1 MICPV
6 CSFENDADALF
17 CVDCGKSL
25 VDQAGG
31 PASKKSMP
39 YFIGVLFAAVI
50 ILVAAGYYK
59 FILPDGVAAVV
70 NDEKI
75 TLSELDAAVVR
86 MGGARGG
93 AADGLRYRALNELI
107 VERIV
112 LQEAGKAGIRISG
125 DEAVSAARDT
135 RAASGL
141 DDAAFTSQMKAL
153 YGSTRDFQK
162 ALERR
167 LVINRYLAER
177 IVPRGA
183 GPQAAA
189 QAVDQ
194 WLRRLTDE
202 ASVRIALT
210 ENLSAPCGGCGH
222 GQSGG
227 QPSQTCSRPGR
238 GCQAEN
244 SRAESTI
251 TSKAAEEAVL
261 RYWHMKHGPDAVSAR
276 LQDFGCHIQVEIL
289 KDEKIIGSLRYQA
302 GIITEM

>member
-17 CVDCGKSL
+17 CADCGKSL
-25 VDQAGG
+25 VDHAGSHAG
-31 PASKKSMP
+31 KKSRP

-70 NDEKI
+70 NGEKI
-75 TLSELDAAVVR
+75 TLSELDAAVAR
-86 MGGARGG
+86 MGGTTGG
-93 AADGLRYRALNELI
+93 AADGLRYRALDELLA
-107 VERIV
+107 ERLV

-125 DEAVSAARDT
+125 DETASAARDA

-194 WLRRLTDE
+194 WLRRLTAK
-202 ASVRIALT
+202 ASVRIALA
-210 ENLSAPCGGCGH
+210 ENLSAPCGGCRGH
-222 GQSGG
+222 GPSGG
-227 QPSQTCSRPGR
+227 AALADLQP
-238 GCQAEN
+238 
-244 SRAESTI
+244 
-251 TSKAAEEAVL
+251 
-261 RYWHMKHGPDAVSAR
+261 AR
-276 LQDFGCHIQVEIL
+276 
-289 KDEKIIGSLRYQA
+289 
-302 GIITEM
+302 

>member
-1 MICPV
+1 LICPE
-6 CSFENDADALF
+6 CSSENDADALF
-17 CVDCGKSL
+17 CADCGKSL
-25 VDQAGG
+25 VDQSGG
-31 PASKKSMP
+31 PASKKGRP

-50 ILVAAGYYK
+50 TLIAAGYYK

-75 TLSELDAAVVR
+75 TLSELDAAVAR
-86 MGGARGG
+86 MGGKAGD

-107 VERIV
+107 AERLV
-112 LQEAGKAGIRISG
+112 LQEAGKAGIRISS
-125 DEAVSAARDT
+125 DEASSAARDVQ
-135 RAASGL
+135 AASGL

-194 WLRRLTDE
+194 WLRHLTAK
-202 ASVRIALT
+202 ASVRIALA
-210 ENLSAPCGGCGH
+210 ENLSAPCGGCRSQSE
-222 GQSGG
+222 GQSI
-227 QPSQTCSRPGR
+227 QTCSRPDR
-238 GCQAEN
+238 GCQARN
-244 SRAESTI
+244 GRTASTI
-251 TSKAAEEAVL
+251 ASKAAEEAGL
-261 RYWHMKHGPDAVSAR
+261 RYWHLKHGPDAVSAR
-276 LQDFGCHIQVEIL
+276 LQDFGCHIQVEIV
-289 KDEKIIGSLRYQA
+289 KDERIIGSLRYQD